1 MKKFRVFFFSL
12 FYEKQEKYWFVTF
25 SFKLVTNFMPHKHA
39 VINVTRSQNLHFYIP
54 ANLLNNLFL
63 RSRGI
68 AMDQSI
74 PLSPNIV
81 GRGS

>member
-1 MKKFRVFFFSL
+1 MR
-12 FYEKQEKYWFVTF
+12 EGNCE
-25 SFKLVTNFMPHKHA
+25 
-39 VINVTRSQNLHFYIP
+39 INIP
-54 ANLLNNLFL
+54 ANLLNDLFL

-81 GRGS
+81 DRGS